1 MIPSSRVFV
10 ITGRALLDC
19 CKLGLGNAGA
29 LVLLA
34 LCCACRSESVRP
46 ERIDLLAQFA
56 ETDSRQAV
64 LDLDLG
70 TAPAA
75 AFLGAGW
82 SPPAT
87 TGTGDSILWSAAR
100 KLIVRATIREP
111 HDRVLLVRCATLA
124 PPPTRAQVVA
134 VRVNG
139 RRIGTITVDATMRE
153 HRLLLPA
160 RYQQRGANEIA
171 FGMRLGRGSKRLPV
185 AYDTLRIVAPESERG
200 PVPAV
205 VDRRLVLPVGA
216 TVDYFARLPPLD
228 PVLGFAAAI
237 IGSAGPL
244 RITVMTDTSAEATIY
259 SGAGAPS
266 QIDLRSYA
274 NQIVRLRFHA
284 EGQGGAIEL
293 LEPEV
298 TGARSAAAPRRAVPS
313 GKPPNVVLFLVDT
326 LRADHLGCYGYER
339 PTSPRIDAFAR
350 EGILFTRT
358 VAQSSWTR
366 PAAASLL
373 TGQYPQRHGVHTL
386 RDGLEPSV
394 PTLAEVVRA
403 RGYRTA
409 GFVTNV
415 NVAPAWGFARG
426 FDVYRYFPE
435 DSASP
440 RVHAGAD
447 EIEPAIFDWIGE
459 GAAPFFLYV
468 HATDPHAPY
477 APPDPYAERFVDP
490 SSQSDAE
497 ISARLGAL
505 KRNPAGATEADVR
518 ALVTRYDGEIAFVDA
533 AFGRLLDELARRGLA
548 DDTLVIFTADHGEE
562 FFDHGG
568 FEHGRTLFRELLTIP
583 LLMRLPQRLHAGV
596 RSDVLARQIDVL
608 PTVLDVLGVD
618 PEPSL
623 AGRSLLPLRHA
634 GDDGSEALAE
644 TSLASRDL
652 EGLMTGS
659 WKFLQASRR
668 PDDIPEVYD
677 TVADPLEQVNRYG
690 TSPVLLGYAR
700 QRLAAAAA
708 AMPGRTGAERSAPV
722 DPALIERLRAL
733 GYNP

>member
-1 MIPSSRVFV
+1 MKKQI
-10 ITGRALLDC
+10 I
-19 CKLGLGNAGA
+19 GA
-29 LVLLA
+29 LASLLVLG
-34 LCCACRSESVRP
+34 ACRSESLRP

-64 LDLDLG
+64 LELDLG

-75 AFLGAGW
+75 ASLGAGW
-82 SPPAT
+82 SPPAIAA
-87 TGTGDSILWSAAR
+87 TGESILWSAAR

-111 HDRVLLVRCATLA
+111 HDRVLIVRCATLA

-139 RRIGTITVDATMRE
+139 RRIGTITVDGLMRE
-153 HRLLLPA
+153 HRLSLPA
-160 RYQQRGANEIA
+160 RYQQRGVNEIA

-185 AYDTLRIVAPESERG
+185 AYDALRIVSPESERG

-205 VDRRLVLPVGA
+205 VDGRLVLPAGS
-216 TVDYFARLPPLD
+216 TVDYFLRLPPRD
-228 PVLGFAAAI
+228 PVLRFSAAST
-237 IGSAGPL
+237 GSAGPL
-244 RITVMTDTSAEATIY
+244 LATVMTDTSAEATIF
-259 SGAGAPS
+259 SSDGRTLPP
-266 QIDLRSYA
+266 IDLRSYA

-284 EGQGGAIEL
+284 GGQDGAIEL
-293 LEPEV
+293 HEPEV
-298 TGARSAAAPRRAVPS
+298 AGARGAVARARAVPP

-326 LRADHLGCYGYER
+326 LRADHLGCYGYAR

-350 EGILFTRT
+350 EGILYTRT

-373 TGQYPQRHGVHTL
+373 TGQYPQRHGILTL
-386 RDGLEPSV
+386 RDRLEPNV
-394 PTLAEVVRA
+394 PTLAELMRA

-435 DSASP
+435 DSARP
-440 RVHAGAD
+440 RVHTGAD
-447 EIEPAIFDWIGE
+447 EIEPAVFDWIGE

-477 APPDPYAERFVDP
+477 APLDPYAQRFVDP
-490 SSQSDAE
+490 SPQSDAE
-497 ISARLGAL
+497 ISARLRAL
-505 KRNPAGATEADVR
+505 KRNPAGATAEDVR

-583 LLMRLPQRLHAGV
+583 LLMRLPQRLHAGT
-596 RSDVLARQIDVL
+596 RSDVLARQVDVL

-623 AGRSLLPLRHA
+623 AGRSLLPHRHD
-634 GDDGSEALAE
+634 GDDDGAEALAQ

-652 EGLMTGS
+652 EGLVTGP
-659 WKFLQASRR
+659 WKIVQASRR
-668 PDDIPEVYD
+668 PDETPEVYD
-677 TVADPLEQVNRYG
+677 TIADPLEQRNRHSR
-690 TSPVLLGYAR
+690 SPVLLGYAR

-708 AMPGRTGAERSAPV
+708 AMPDRTLRERSAPV